1 MGTISLPRS
10 ERELYNAFFSLIRA
24 KSAYKITVRDLVE
37 KAGLNRSTFY
47 RHYEDMP
54 QFLNRVAE
62 HYVDSLIDACSSVQA
77 RKNQMGSYVQ
87 WCRQFYT
94 YRKEYSL
101 LLSDNGVI
109 GFRKKL
115 LDRGI
120 EMYRSKLLYISNP
133 AERAIDS
140 ETLSVYVVSAHI
152 GLTEYWLA
160 QGCRESPEEMAS
172 KMTVLSIE
180 GAFRAAGVGNNV
192 EYPA

>member
-1 MGTISLPRS
+1 
-10 ERELYNAFFSLIRA
+10 
-24 KSAYKITVRDLVE
+24 
-37 KAGLNRSTFY
+37 
-47 RHYEDMP
+47 MP
-54 QFLNRVAE
+54 QFLNRIAE